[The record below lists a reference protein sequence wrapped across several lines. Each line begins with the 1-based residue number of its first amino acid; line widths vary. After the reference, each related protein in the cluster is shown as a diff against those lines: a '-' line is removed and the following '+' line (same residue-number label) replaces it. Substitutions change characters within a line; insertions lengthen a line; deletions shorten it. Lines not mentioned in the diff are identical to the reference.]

1 MTTGVPSVGARLVG
15 DDLGHLP
22 LLQPLV
28 VAALDM
34 GVVEDDAPGARLE
47 REATAAARLNRI
59 DGPAPAILGLERQ
72 ARGIVNDEPAE
83 DRLAGERRG
92 ATASFAKLLE
102 LTRRH
107 PVHVERGRE
116 IARDVPVSAP
126 PAPLVHLLKQ
136 QNVGFE
142 SAKHVE
148 DRVVGLPAFDV
159 PRHDTECLVGRDGV
173 IDAGRF
179 TRQPVDSL
187 VTQPRIAHEPEYT
200 QPRETQHK
208 AELSHRLCRPL
219 RIEGADAGER
229 AANNNTVAQRRGKKL
244 RVYKVLR
251 VLRGSTGLL
260 PVLQVPVL
268 HVEPHRT
275 S

>member
-1 MTTGVPSVGARLVG
+1 MCFPKIQSIGLTLSLRRRPAALRVAERVDERGPRKRLQGQGVWSGTVVEVAGNDDGRAVGRARLVG

-28 VAALDM
+28 VAALDV

-83 DRLAGERRG
+83 DRLAGERRR
-92 ATASFAKLLE
+92 ATASLAKLLE

-142 SAKHVE
+142 SVE
-148 DRVVGLPAFDV
+148 A
-159 PRHDTECLVGRDGV
+159 
-173 IDAGRF
+173 
-179 TRQPVDSL
+179 
-187 VTQPRIAHEPEYT
+187 
-200 QPRETQHK
+200 
-208 AELSHRLCRPL
+208 
-219 RIEGADAGER
+219 
-229 AANNNTVAQRRGKKL
+229 RRGPRRRPP
-244 RVYKVLR
+244 RVR
-251 VLRGSTGLL
+251 CSTSR
-260 PVLQVPVL
+260 
-268 HVEPHRT
+268 H
-275 S
+275 